1 MPPSWFSMPGSRYTG
16 HRRLNLG
23 RSHSQRSRETICAL
37 TTQVFEAD
45 NAVERPQE
53 PGDEAMLLTISLDE
67 SLAEQL
73 RRRASA
79 TDLSPEQAARDLL
92 GHALHRIAEE
102 EAWRES
108 SQRCAELIRK
118 SRSLGLTA
126 EDSRELNRL
135 QAATDQRLEARD
147 RQLLGVA
154 EEFRQLAERLPDATE
169 P

>member
-1 MPPSWFSMPGSRYTG
+1 M
-16 HRRLNLG
+16 
-23 RSHSQRSRETICAL
+23 CAL
-37 TTQVFEAD
+37 TTQVFDAD
-45 NAVERPQE
+45 NAIERPQNA
-53 PGDEAMLLTISLDE
+53 GDEAMHLTISLDE

-73 RRRASA
+73 RRRATA
-79 TDLSPEQAARDLL
+79 KALSPEQAARDLL

-102 EAWRES
+102 EVWRES
-108 SQRCAELIRK
+108 SQRRAELIQK

-126 EDSRELNRL
+126 DEGRELDRL
-135 QAATDQRLEARD
+135 QAATDQRLETVD